1 MQKTSK
7 AVRNLGCEPLKNS
20 SAMEVLCKDIIRT
33 WIVPHLSTGTRGPE
47 PKVDLLEVVECILY
61 KLKTGCQWRLLPI
74 KQFSLLSDAFTKRA
88 DAAWED
94 LRMAAPDERDLRA
107 AQFQTERALSNRR
120 PTAIKFALL
129 ATKAR
134 VRLNAH

>member
-1 MQKTSK
+1 
-7 AVRNLGCEPLKNS
+7 
-20 SAMEVLCKDIIRT
+20 MEVLCKDIIRT